1 MINTISSFIWYNWNK
16 IKCWTRKWN
25 KVCTNLQYVFD
36 NIGFDFFNQLLRLG
50 YVIRDKRKIM
60 ATNVINRFEER
71 LTFMVAFVSQ
81 ASGFL
86 PENKRNRLED
96 QLYIMLEGLRPTFV
110 FCIQINT
117 NPSAH
122 EYLFLLQLY

>member
-1 MINTISSFIWYNWNK
+1 MKFVQIYNIVLTIFSFE
-16 IKCWTRKWN
+16 
-25 KVCTNLQYVFD
+25 
-36 NIGFDFFNQLLRLG
+36 FFNQLLRFG

-60 ATNVINRFEER
+60 AANVINRFEEG

-86 PENKRNRLED
+86 PENKRIRLED
-96 QLYIMLEGLRPTFV
+96 QLYIMLEGLKLRATFV